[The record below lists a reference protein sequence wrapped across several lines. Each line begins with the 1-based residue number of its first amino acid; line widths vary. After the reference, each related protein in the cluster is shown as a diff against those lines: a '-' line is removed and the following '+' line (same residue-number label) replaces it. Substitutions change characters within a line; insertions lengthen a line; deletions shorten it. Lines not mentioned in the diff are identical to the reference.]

1 MQNHTKIYLEKAGY
15 DETSFV
21 PCELCGKKA
30 IDIHHIIGRGKGG
43 KNTIENL
50 MALCREEH
58 IKFGDKKQFM
68 YMLLTNHKNFLS
80 RRKVEFN
87 WYDVN
92 SLIEKYEN

>member
-1 MQNHTKIYLEKAGY
+1 MQKHTKIYLEKAGY
-15 DETSFV
+15 DTTDFV

-30 IDIHHIIGRGKGG
+30 IDIHHIISRGKGG
-43 KNTIENL
+43 KDTIENL

-80 RRKVEFN
+80 RRKVDFN